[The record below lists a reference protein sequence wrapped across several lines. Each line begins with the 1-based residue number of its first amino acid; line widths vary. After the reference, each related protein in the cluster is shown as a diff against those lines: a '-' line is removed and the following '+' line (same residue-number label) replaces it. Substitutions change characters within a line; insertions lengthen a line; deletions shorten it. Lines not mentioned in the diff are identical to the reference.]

1 MSVPNLVIIA
11 YILFENYEGPT
22 KWPRKKSFSEKCNW
36 NFHLNVIAKDN
47 NSLRWPFTHY
57 STPTWRCAWIFL
69 LSLFATLCTA
79 MFRQILQIRSLCY
92 PGLHT
97 TFLLSI
103 YLFLMQ
109 VATVCNFLYPCTL
122 RVEFFYHLFVL
133 FSSNYVCQ
141 LRYHSVFFMKLIL
154 FVVPQLKNKAT
165 GDTAIRICF
174 LPCHLCLE
182 HLFHTACF
190 FTSLALSLVEHD
202 FHPNHVGFVWTRFK
216 LKKD

>member
-1 MSVPNLVIIA
+1 MFIVFCSTPNQTINSIGKQCDHVLIPSNIHSN
-11 YILFENYEGPT
+11 L
-22 KWPRKKSFSEKCNW
+22 KKSPQV
-36 NFHLNVIAKDN
+36 LNDRRCSA
-47 NSLRWPFTHY
+47 
-57 STPTWRCAWIFL
+57 TWRCAWIFL

-182 HLFHTACF
+182 HLFHTACI

-202 FHPNHVGFVWTRFK
+202 FHPNHVGFV
-216 LKKD
+216 